1 MSYTEPELEA
11 LVRIRAILRVFGKVR
26 IVEILAAL
34 LREAK
39 HEKQE
44 AGE

>member
-1 MSYTEPELEA
+1 MSYTDKELEA
-11 LVRIRAILRVFGKVR
+11 IIRIRALLEPFGKVR

-39 HEKQE
+39 HRKQDE
-44 AGE
+44 A